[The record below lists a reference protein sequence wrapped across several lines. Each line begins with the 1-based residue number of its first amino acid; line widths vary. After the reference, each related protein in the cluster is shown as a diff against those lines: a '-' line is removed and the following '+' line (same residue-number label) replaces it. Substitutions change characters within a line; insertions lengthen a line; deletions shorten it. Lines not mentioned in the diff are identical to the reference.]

1 MALPVVH
8 CYCYCTLVAVVAVV
22 VKVVV
27 VDYCYCTLVAVDCTL
42 HLDTVVPLVVAAV
55 GLVPVDM
62 VVVVVVYIEDLH
74 CIVQVV
80 VVGHSLQ

>member
-1 MALPVVH
+1 MALLVVH
-8 CYCYCTLVAVVAVV
+8 CYCYCTLVVVVVVV
-22 VKVVV
+22 VKVIV
-27 VDYCYCTLVAVDCTL
+27 VDYCCCTLVAVDCTL

-62 VVVVVVYIEDLH
+62 VVVHIEDLH